1 MICYDK
7 QLFVPK
13 SSNKFNYLVILSYI
27 YKRIIILQGI
37 IFEKR
42 KLFYNIFLKC
52 FRVSYRPKASLTSF
66 FVFRFWTWRALGY
79 KIKLN
84 TFLSITMIS
93 YNELFL
99 CGVWEFFS
107 LFSLCLCVTRI
118 KMQKNYIAFIIRYKS
133 LTQTRST
140 TRHKSTNTMS

>member
-27 YKRIIILQGI
+27 YKRIIILQGR

-42 KLFYNIFLKC
+42 KLFYNIFMKC
-52 FRVSYRPKASLTSF
+52 FRVSYRPKASLTPF

-107 LFSLCLCVTRI
+107 LFHCVFVCH
-118 KMQKNYIAFIIRYKS
+118 QNKNAKELYSIY
-133 LTQTRST
+133 
-140 TRHKSTNTMS
+140 NTL

>member
-42 KLFYNIFLKC
+42 KLFYNIFMKC
-52 FRVSYRPKASLTSF
+52 FRVSYRPKASLTPF

-107 LFSLCLCVTRI
+107 LFHCVCVSPEY
-118 KMQKNYIAFIIRYKS
+118 KNAKELYSIY
-133 LTQTRST
+133 
-140 TRHKSTNTMS
+140 NTL

>member
-1 MICYDK
+1 MLWQTTSRSQVND
-7 QLFVPK
+7 
-13 SSNKFNYLVILSYI
+13 KFNHLVILSYI
-27 YKRIIILQGI
+27 YKRNGIIVAIISIILQGR

-42 KLFYNIFLKC
+42 KLFYNIFMKC
-52 FRVSYRPKASLTSF
+52 FRVSYRPKASLTPF

-99 CGVWEFFS
+99 CGVWEFFF
-107 LFSLCLCVTRI
+107 LFFIVFLCHQNKTAKELYSI
-118 KMQKNYIAFIIRYKS
+118 Y
-133 LTQTRST
+133 
-140 TRHKSTNTMS
+140 NTL

>member
-7 QLFVPK
+7 QLFVPN
-13 SSNKFNYLVILSYI
+13 SSNKLNYLIILSYI
-27 YKRIIILQGI
+27 YKRNIIFKGI

-42 KLFYNIFLKC
+42 KLFYNIFMKC
-52 FRVSYRPKASLTSF
+52 FRVSYRPKASLTPF

-99 CGVWEFFS
+99 CGVWEFFFS
-107 LFSLCLCVTRI
+107 FSLCFCVTRI
-118 KMQKNYIAFIIRYKS
+118 KLQKNYIAFIIRYKS

>member
-42 KLFYNIFLKC
+42 KLFYNIFMKC
-52 FRVSYRPKASLTSF
+52 FRVSYRPKASLTPF

-99 CGVWEFFS
+99 CGVWEFFL